1 MRLNKNTST
10 EFLWVV
16 DAVIFTFLE
25 KNVLKFR
32 IIHVNLDDLDLRV
45 GRILIYQQE
54 LREER

>member
-25 KNVLKFR
+25 KNVLKFL